1 MPGNRK
7 EWRARKTVCRRRETK
22 IALAARTG
30 FANRDDCFGG
40 TERSLTVNAAFGR
53 RDSNAEINIPG
64 FLDELSGPH
73 WKLRVVMIVCDD
85 WADAQQ
91 HAPGSNHLVNLPE
104 IGKRLSS
111 RLAVEI
117 LGKRLGRDAQGL
129 NLVTFVLEFLFC
141 LPEKFY

>member
-1 MPGNRK
+1 M
-7 EWRARKTVCRRRETK
+7 
-22 IALAARTG
+22 
-30 FANRDDCFGG
+30 
-40 TERSLTVNAAFGR
+40 NAALGR
-53 RDSNAEINIPG
+53 GDSNAEINIPG

-85 WADAQQ
+85 GADAQQ
-91 HAPGSNHLVNLPE
+91 HASGSNHLINFPE

-111 RLAVEI
+111 RSAIEI

-141 LPEKFY
+141 LSEKFY